1 MTEKAYSM
9 IQVVLESAMVFL
21 LLKLAVSKVSL
32 TDTPTLVCKNLFG
45 LTQGIKLLLPSH
57 ENHSERYST

>member
-1 MTEKAYSM
+1 M

-32 TDTPTLVCKNLFG
+32 TDTPTLVCKESLWSDTGNK
-45 LTQGIKLLLPSH
+45 TTAAVS
-57 ENHSERYST
+57 